1 MNAPPWYTAQH
12 HGVCG
17 QQVAPREDGRGTVRS
32 SSCQSLILCRAP
44 AGETRYLLL
53 ECLALARQLHAT
65 PGSTRLSQAREPMSS
80 AARVSR
86 TGGPLA
92 ATVSRTGGP
101 GRHRKSHAVVQAPCM
116 PGTLCFPRTPHDH
129 EGSNIFVAIYRR
141 CHLGTER
148 FGNLPK
154 MPSCC
159 ATGDSVWLT
168 QIHLL
173 VLLLTRDRVRIC
185 VSEYR
190 ML

>member
-32 SSCQSLILCRAP
+32 SLYQSLILCRAP

-53 ECLALARQLHAT
+53 ECLALARQLHST
-65 PGSTRLSQAREPMSS
+65 PGSTRLSQDSEPMSS
-80 AARVSR
+80 
-86 TGGPLA
+86 A

-116 PGTLCFPRTPHDH
+116 PGTFCFPQTPHDH
-129 EGSNIFVAIYRR
+129 EGSNIVVAIYRR

-190 ML
+190 TL